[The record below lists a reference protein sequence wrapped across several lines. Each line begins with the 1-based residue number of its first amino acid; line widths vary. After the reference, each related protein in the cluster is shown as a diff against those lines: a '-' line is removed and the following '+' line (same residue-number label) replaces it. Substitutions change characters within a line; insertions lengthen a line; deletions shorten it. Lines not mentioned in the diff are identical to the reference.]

1 MRGPLLNDLLHGV
14 EVASI
19 VEGTIKS
26 LLLGDRTGAQ
36 GLDVTH
42 QRVGELLGHRG
53 LDQDAGGGG
62 AVLPGVERPCGGDA
76 LGGSLDV
83 GIGEDDGGCLAS
95 QLEMDAGHVAGRL
108 FGEIRARAHRTG
120 ERDQPGHRVGAH
132 EAPGLPGA
140 EHQVEDPGREDLA
153 GDLSKDDGAL
163 GRVGTRLEHH
173 RVACGQS
180 GPDLPDEHHEGVV
193 PRDDLPDDADGLA
206 ANLRVQALGVLPR
219 GDTRL
224 ETGGPGE
231 EPQLRGPCHD
241 FLRPD
246 HLGELT
252 GVAALSLDE
261 TVGVGLQGVGESE
274 QEQLPV
280 RRRCQPPALE
290 CLEGGVVGGVDIG
303 GP

>member
-1 MRGPLLNDLLHGV
+1 
-14 EVASI
+14 
-19 VEGTIKS
+19 
-26 LLLGDRTGAQ
+26 
-36 GLDVTH
+36 
-42 QRVGELLGHRG
+42 
-53 LDQDAGGGG
+53 
-62 AVLPGVERPCGGDA
+62 
-76 LGGSLDV
+76 
-83 GIGEDDGGCLAS
+83 
-95 QLEMDAGHVAGRL
+95 MDAGHVAGRL
-108 FGEIRARAHRTG
+108 FGEIRACAHRSR

-132 EAPGLPGA
+132 EAPGLSGA
-140 EHQVEDPGREDLA
+140 EHQVEDPGREDLT
-153 GDLSKDDGAL
+153 GDLGEDDGAL

-206 ANLRVQALGVLPR
+206 ANLRVQTLGVLPR

-261 TVGVGLQGVGESE
+261 TVGVGLQGVGEPE
-274 QEQLPV
+274 QEHLPF

-303 GP
+303 GTRDRALRYDLFRSRIHDVERGIGGCRNKFSVDKVLEERKAHVNHSVSWLRRDVGVEVRSFESRKK